1 MLREKRVLPCDCVLH
16 WDERQTLIAFCITH
30 SIDYIR
36 WKGEDEE
43 FIKRV
48 INAQREIGYIDES
61 ILIKMR

>member
-1 MLREKRVLPCDCVLH
+1 MLREKRTLPCDCVMH
-16 WDERQTLIAFCITH
+16 WDEERTLIAFCVTH

-36 WKGEDEE
+36 WKGKDEE

-48 INAQREIGYIDES
+48 INAQREIGYVDEN